1 MSTRLPLGS
10 VTAPHPADSAHADY
24 ADAEPQNW
32 PPLSL
37 LKHETRAIPALLLR
51 SFADTHREAFEYQGF
66 TIHQVDD
73 LEVVAGD
80 FVQRG
85 TGHCYLISVTPVLG
99 ETQQSGTPIHDEL
112 LQILADAERFISGFE
127 GGELQEGVAELL
139 ARMRRLLPATP
150 IDAST
155 IPE

>member
-10 VTAPHPADSAHADY
+10 FTAPHPADSAHSACDTP
-24 ADAEPQNW
+24 AIENW

-80 FVQRG
+80 FMQRG
-85 TGHCYLISVTPVLG
+85 TGHCYLVSVTPVLS
-99 ETQQSGTPIHDEL
+99 ESQQSGTPIHDEL
-112 LQILADAERFISGFE
+112 LQILADAERFISGFQE
-127 GGELQEGVAELL
+127 SELQEGVGELL

-150 IDAST
+150 VDAST